1 MRIAHAHQR
10 KSFSSEPG
18 QTVNFRRLC
27 RAIGSR
33 LKGKQI
39 MNEKNDE
46 SLMADN
52 FLSGQRVKHLVLF
65 IEQHKKIE
73 ETKWLADFME
83 NEVAYLIER
92 AEKFRYSFS
101 SINMDISRSS
111 AWLWAIVRAVEGMPG
126 VPYTKDP
133 QKVIEEWRKT
143 YSNGVSHYSTREMTI
158 KVSLD
163 TDEAKRQIDKLI
175 QQYSEGLGP
184 LALVCG
190 KCQR

>member
-1 MRIAHAHQR
+1 
-10 KSFSSEPG
+10 
-18 QTVNFRRLC
+18 
-27 RAIGSR
+27 
-33 LKGKQI
+33 

-111 AWLWAIVRAVEGMPG
+111 AWLWAIVRAVEGMSG
-126 VPYTKDP
+126 VPCTKDP

>member
-1 MRIAHAHQR
+1 
-10 KSFSSEPG
+10 
-18 QTVNFRRLC
+18 
-27 RAIGSR
+27 
-33 LKGKQI
+33 
-39 MNEKNDE
+39 
-46 SLMADN
+46 
-52 FLSGQRVKHLVLF
+52 
-65 IEQHKKIE
+65 
-73 ETKWLADFME
+73 
-83 NEVAYLIER
+83 
-92 AEKFRYSFS
+92 
-101 SINMDISRSS
+101 
-111 AWLWAIVRAVEGMPG
+111 IVRAVEGMSG

>member
-1 MRIAHAHQR
+1 
-10 KSFSSEPG
+10 
-18 QTVNFRRLC
+18 
-27 RAIGSR
+27 
-33 LKGKQI
+33 

-111 AWLWAIVRAVEGMPG
+111 AWLWAIVRAVEGMPW

-133 QKVIEEWRKT
+133 QKVIEEWKQK
-143 YSNGVSHYSTREMTI
+143 YSNGVHHYSTREITI

-163 TDEAKRQIDKLI
+163 TGEAQQQIDELI
-175 QQYSEGLGP
+175 QKYSEGFGP
-184 LALVCG
+184 LALVRG

>member
-1 MRIAHAHQR
+1 MRIARAHQR
-10 KSFSSEPG
+10 KSFSYEPG

-111 AWLWAIVRAVEGMPG
+111 AWLWAIVRAVEGMSG

>member
-1 MRIAHAHQR
+1 
-10 KSFSSEPG
+10 
-18 QTVNFRRLC
+18 
-27 RAIGSR
+27 
-33 LKGKQI
+33 

-111 AWLWAIVRAVEGMPG
+111 AWLWAIVRAVEGMSG

-184 LALVCG
+184 LALGCG

>member
-1 MRIAHAHQR
+1 MRIARAHQR
-10 KSFSSEPG
+10 KSFSCEPG

-111 AWLWAIVRAVEGMPG
+111 AWLWAIVRAVEGMSG